1 MDSIKTI
8 ISDNKVIKI
17 VEENVAY
24 LMDRYYP
31 FVHGKRN
38 VKIPY
43 YTIKA
48 KGIAKCNPTDE
59 FSKEKGE
66 EIAYKRANIKIEK
79 QKLKMLKGI
88 EENMEEYFNTFR
100 KDYTRSTSS
109 LTKNKNRLEE
119 LLND

>member
-17 VEENVAY
+17 VEENVSY
-24 LMDRYYP
+24 LIYRYYP
-31 FVHGKRN
+31 FLCGKRN
-38 VKIPY
+38 VKIPNA
-43 YTIKA
+43 IKA
-48 KGIAKCNPTDE
+48 RGIAKCNPTDE

-79 QKLKMLKGI
+79 QKLKLLERI
-88 EENMEEYFNTFR
+88 EKNMEGYFNSFR

-109 LTKNKNRLEE
+109 LIKNKNRLEE